1 MRSPSPRAT
10 SPITAESVA
19 TLPLEYQAEPALAL
33 GSGADGLD
41 ATRQI
46 LAQAKTH
53 LNPGGLL
60 VVEIG
65 HNRDVLEAAYPAL
78 PFTWLETESG
88 DQFVFMLR
96 QEDLPNAA

>member
-1 MRSPSPRAT
+1 VN
-10 SPITAESVA
+10 AESVA
-19 TLPLEYQAEPALAL
+19 ELPPEYQAEPALAL
-33 GSGADGLD
+33 GSGVDGLD

-46 LAQAKTH
+46 LTHAKTH
-53 LNPGGLL
+53 LKPGGLL

-65 HNRDVLEAAYPAL
+65 HNRDTLEAAYPDL

-96 QEDLPNAA
+96 REDLPG